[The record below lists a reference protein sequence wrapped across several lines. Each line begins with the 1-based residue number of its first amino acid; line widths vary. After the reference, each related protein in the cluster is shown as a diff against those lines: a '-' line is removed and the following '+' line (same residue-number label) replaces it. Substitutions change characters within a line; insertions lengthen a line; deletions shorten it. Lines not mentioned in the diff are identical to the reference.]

1 MNGAY
6 SIVEIVGT
14 NLTVVIPYGSVWTT
28 FIEKLKYVNHVGAK
42 DVKHLIGD
50 KK

>member
-1 MNGAY
+1 
-6 SIVEIVGT
+6 
-14 NLTVVIPYGSVWTT
+14 VWMT